1 MKRTSVFYFG
11 RRIMRIRIYG
21 ISDHACK
28 HGYQRKLTCT
38 VGVNLLPTPVVS
50 MRFVG
55 QLKPREG
62 EVI

>member
-28 HGYQRKLTCT
+28 HGYQQAEDSVIKKWN
-38 VGVNLLPTPVVS
+38 VDESYV
-50 MRFVG
+50 
-55 QLKPREG
+55 LKG
-62 EVI
+62 NI